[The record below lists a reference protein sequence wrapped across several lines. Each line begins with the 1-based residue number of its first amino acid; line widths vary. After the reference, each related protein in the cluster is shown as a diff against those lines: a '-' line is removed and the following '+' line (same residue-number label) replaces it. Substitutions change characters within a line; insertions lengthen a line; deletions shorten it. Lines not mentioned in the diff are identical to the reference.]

1 MLDST
6 NQSPT
11 LPDIAAEEKAKV
23 GGQLQWVGM
32 SDIEMPLNLAADTTV
47 PSAVARVRAE
57 VSLDDEVSKGIHM
70 SRLYLACD
78 DMFSEQNIDYDAL
91 LQLTDK
97 FLMSHKDLSLNALI
111 EVESEALLRRPAL
124 VSDYAGWRSY
134 PIKLTVVQ
142 CHKTGISKYLSFQVT
157 YSSTCPCSAAL
168 ARQLIQE
175 NFKNRFDKDDLDFQE
190 VVDWIGTEEGINAT
204 PHSQRSS
211 AVVKVKLDEKQQ
223 QVPLK
228 KMIDLVEHSLQTAV
242 QAAVKRADE
251 QAFALRNGQN
261 LMFCEDAARRIKQTL
276 MKEQE
281 VQQFHLRVTHHES
294 LHPHDAT
301 AEAYSE

>member
-6 NQSPT
+6 NQSCT
-11 LPDIAAEEKAKV
+11 LPDIASEEKAKI

-32 SDIEMPLNLAADTTV
+32 SDIEMPLQLAADVKT
-47 PSAVARVRAE
+47 PASVAQVRAE
-57 VSLDDEVSKGIHM
+57 VSLDDEATKGIHM

-78 DMFSEQNIDYDAL
+78 ELFSSQRIDYDAL
-91 LQLTDK
+91 VDLTSQFLQ
-97 FLMSHKDLSLNALI
+97 SHRQLSQNALI

-124 VSDYAGWRSY
+124 VSDHSGWRSY
-134 PIKLTVVQ
+134 PIKLSVVQ
-142 CHKTGISKYLSFQVT
+142 CRKTGISKYLSFQVT

-168 ARQLIQE
+168 ARQLIQQ
-175 NFKNRFDKDDLDFQE
+175 NFANHFEGDTVRLEDVFTWL
-190 VVDWIGTEEGINAT
+190 GTEQGINAT

-211 AVVKVKLDEKQQ
+211 AVIKIKLQDHQST
-223 QVPLK
+223 VPLE
-228 KMIDLVEHSLQTAV
+228 KMINLVENTLQTAV
-242 QAAVKRADE
+242 QSAVKRADE

-261 LMFCEDAARRIKQTL
+261 LMFCEDAARRIKQALTKADL
-276 MKEQE
+276 

>member
-6 NQSPT
+6 NQSCT

-32 SDIEMPLNLAADTTV
+32 SDMEMPLRLNADVNLQDTI
-47 PSAVARVRAE
+47 AQVRAE
-57 VSLDDEVSKGIHM
+57 VSLDDAESRGIHM

-78 DMFSEQNIDYDAL
+78 EVFSQQAVDFRVLNS
-91 LQLTDK
+91 LTDH
-97 FLMSHKDLSLNALI
+97 FIQTHLGLSENALI
-111 EVESEALLRRPAL
+111 EVDSQALLRRKAL
-124 VSDYAGWRSY
+124 VSEYAGWRAY
-134 PIKLTVVQ
+134 PIKLSVVNCQ
-142 CHKTGISKYLSFQVT
+142 KTGISKYLSFQVT

-175 NFKNRFDKDDLDFQE
+175 NFSSQFSEQSLNMKAILDWLGSEQ
-190 VVDWIGTEEGINAT
+190 GIHAT

-211 AVVKVKLDEKQQ
+211 AVVKIKLPET
-223 QVPLK
+223 QVSVPIEQ
-228 KMIDLVEHSLQTAV
+228 MIDVVENTLKTAV

-251 QAFALRNGQN
+251 QAFALRNGNN
-261 LMFCEDAARRIKQTL
+261 LMFCEDAARRIKQALSTQNL
-276 MKEQE
+276 

>member
-32 SDIEMPLNLAADTTV
+32 SDIEMPLNMASDTV
-47 PSAVARVRAE
+47 IPSSVARVRAE

-78 DMFSEQNIDYDAL
+78 EVFSQQNIDYNVL
-91 LQLTDK
+91 TELTDS
-97 FLMSHKDLSLNALI
+97 FLKSHKDLSRNALI

-124 VSDYAGWRSY
+124 VSDYSGWRSY

-142 CHKTGISKYLSFQVT
+142 CHKSGISKYLSFQVT

-175 NFKNRFDKDDLDFQE
+175 NFKQRFEKNLLDFQE
-190 VVDWIGTEEGINAT
+190 VVDWIGSEDGINAT

-211 AVVKVKLDEKQQ
+211 AVVKVKLDAKQQ

-228 KMIDLVEHSLQTAV
+228 KMIDLVENTLQTAV

-261 LMFCEDAARRIKQTL
+261 LMFCEDAARRIKHAL
-276 MKEQE
+276 MKDAQ
-281 VQQFHLRVTHHES
+281 VLQFHLRVTHHES

>member
-6 NQSPT
+6 NQSCT

-32 SDIEMPLNLAADTTV
+32 SDIEMPLQLLADVSV
-47 PSAVARVRAE
+47 PPSVARVRAE

-78 DMFSEQNIDYDAL
+78 EVFSGGQIDYQH
-91 LQLTDK
+91 LQNLTRQ
-97 FLMSHKDLSLNALI
+97 FLHSHRDLSQNALI

-124 VSDYAGWRSY
+124 VSEYAGWRSY
-134 PIKLTVVQ
+134 PIKLSVVQ
-142 CHKTGISKYLSFQVT
+142 CHQTGLSQYLSFQVT

-175 NFKNRFDKDDLDFQE
+175 NFKQNFDPGAVDFAA
-190 VVDWIGTEEGINAT
+190 VVEWLGSEQGINAT

-211 AVVKVKLDEKQQ
+211 AVVKVKLSDQQQ
-223 QVPLK
+223 QVPLL
-228 KMIDLVEHSLQTAV
+228 KMIDLVENALQTAV

-261 LMFCEDAARRIKQTL
+261 LMFCEDAARRIKQAL
-276 MKEQE
+276 SKEPA
-281 VQQFHLRVTHHES
+281 VKHFHLRVTHHES